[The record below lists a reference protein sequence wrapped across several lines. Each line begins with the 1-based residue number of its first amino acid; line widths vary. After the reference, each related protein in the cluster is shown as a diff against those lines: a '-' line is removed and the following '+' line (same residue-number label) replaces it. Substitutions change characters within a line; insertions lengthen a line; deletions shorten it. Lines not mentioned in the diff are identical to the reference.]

1 MSDQRNGEAPRYT
14 EELCPEF
21 HSSGTDFRVVLKNV
35 NYNMHGSD
43 QDTTHD
49 NMHVTTHDEKEDS
62 LIAYCSEERTREEM
76 MAYLGLE
83 NREHFRKTYLKP
95 LLESGRIKMTIPDK
109 PISKNQKYVKA

>member
-1 MSDQRNGEAPRYT
+1 
-14 EELCPEF
+14 
-21 HSSGTDFRVVLKNV
+21 
-35 NYNMHGSD
+35 
-43 QDTTHD
+43 
-49 NMHVTTHDEKEDS
+49 MHVTTHDEKEES

-109 PISKNQKYVKA
+109 PKSKNQKYVKA

>member
-1 MSDQRNGEAPRYT
+1 
-14 EELCPEF
+14 
-21 HSSGTDFRVVLKNV
+21 
-35 NYNMHGSD
+35 MHGSD

-49 NMHVTTHDEKEDS
+49 EKEES

-95 LLESGRIKMTIPDK
+95 LLESGRVKMTIPDK
-109 PISKNQKYVKA
+109 TTSKNQKYKSIKSTPISANSIPS